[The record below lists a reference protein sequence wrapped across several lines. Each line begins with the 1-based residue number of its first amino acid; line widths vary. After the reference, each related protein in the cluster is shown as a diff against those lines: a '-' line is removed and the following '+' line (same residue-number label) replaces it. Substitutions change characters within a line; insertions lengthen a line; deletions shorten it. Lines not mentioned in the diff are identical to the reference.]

1 ITSRLQIPKSRIHD
15 CKSRTAVI
23 YFFKKNNI
31 FVQIFFMTVSQS
43 LNLYNISLRYFKN
56 EADAKSFVSEIEIIL
71 DDKFESKKDTLA
83 TKIDLADI
91 RAEMKDQKSE
101 IIKWM
106 FIFWVGQIAILAGII
121 FAMLNLYFKK

>member
-1 ITSRLQIPKSRIHD
+1 
-15 CKSRTAVI
+15 
-23 YFFKKNNI
+23 
-31 FVQIFFMTVSQS
+31 MTVSQS

-56 EADAKSFVSEIEIIL
+56 EADAKSFVSEIEVII
-71 DDKFESKKDTLA
+71 DNKFDNKKDTLA
-83 TKIDLADI
+83 TKTDLADLK
-91 RAEMKDQKSE
+91 AE

>member
-1 ITSRLQIPKSRIHD
+1 
-15 CKSRTAVI
+15 
-23 YFFKKNNI
+23 
-31 FVQIFFMTVSQS
+31 MTVSQS